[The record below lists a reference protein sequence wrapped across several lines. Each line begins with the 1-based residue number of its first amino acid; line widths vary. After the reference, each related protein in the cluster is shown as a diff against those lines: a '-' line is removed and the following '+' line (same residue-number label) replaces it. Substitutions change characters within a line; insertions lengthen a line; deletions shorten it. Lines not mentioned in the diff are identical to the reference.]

1 MAYPAGLGP
10 YGFKPINLEGG
21 RVYSGATRKLPIA
34 SGYASNI
41 GYGDLVILQA
51 DGTIARLD
59 TSTGAKAAFA
69 TPVIGVFL
77 GCSYSQDSGLKYS
90 LWSQS
95 WTGGT
100 TATNA
105 YAIVA
110 DDPNVLFQV
119 VVSNGSG
126 VLYTASA
133 ATAADVGANLG
144 YYQAGGTSGTALINT
159 ATGDSVV
166 TANLASKA
174 TTATLPF
181 RVVDVVPDTAL
192 SDGTFQEVIVAY
204 TPPSMAVTQ
213 ATTSPYTVSAVTV
226 TGGHAYRNPVGV

>member
-10 YGFKPINLEGG
+10 YGFAPYNLEGG
-21 RVYSGATRKLPIA
+21 RVYAGATRKLPIA
-34 SGYASNI
+34 SGYAQNI

-59 TSTGAKAAFA
+59 TSTGSKTAFA
-69 TPVIGVFL
+69 SSPIGVFL

-95 WTGGT
+95 WASGT
-100 TATNA
+100 TATDA
-105 YAIVA
+105 YAVIA
-110 DDPNVLFQV
+110 DDPNVLFK
-119 VVSNGSG
+119 
-126 VLYTASA
+126 VLVTNAGTAYTASG

-166 TANLASKA
+166 SANLASKG

-181 RVVDVVPDTAL
+181 RIVDVVTLTAL
-192 SDGTFQEVIVAY
+192 SDGTFQEVVVAY

>member
-34 SGYASNI
+34 SGYAYNI

-95 WTGGT
+95 WTAGT
-100 TATNA
+100 VAANA
-105 YAIVA
+105 YAIIA

-126 VLYTASA
+126 TLYTASG

-159 ATGDSVV
+159 TTGDSVV

-192 SDGTFQEVIVAY
+192 TDGTFQEVIVAY

>member
-34 SGYASNI
+34 SGYAYNI

-59 TSTGAKAAFA
+59 TSTGSKTAFA
-69 TPVIGVFL
+69 NPPIGIFL
-77 GCSYSQDSGLKYS
+77 GCSYSQASGLKYS

-95 WTGGT
+95 WAANTV
-100 TATNA
+100 ASDA
-105 YAIVA
+105 YAIIA
-110 DDPNVLFQV
+110 DDPNALFKVLV
-119 VVSNGSG
+119 TNGG
-126 VLYTASA
+126 TAYTASG

-144 YYQAGGTSGTALINT
+144 YYQAAGTSSALINT
-159 ATGDSVV
+159 TTGNSVV
-166 TANLASKA
+166 SANLATKG

-181 RVVDVVPDTAL
+181 RVVDVVTLTAL
-192 SDGTFQEVIVAY
+192 SDGTFQEVVVAY

>member
-10 YGFKPINLEGG
+10 YGFAPYNLEGG
-21 RVYSGATRKLPIA
+21 RVYAGATRKLPIA
-34 SGYASNI
+34 SGYAQNI

-59 TSTGAKAAFA
+59 TSSGAKAAFA
-69 TPVIGVFL
+69 NPPIGVFL

-95 WTGGT
+95 WTSGT
-100 TATNA
+100 TASDA
-105 YAIVA
+105 YAVIA
-110 DDPNVLFQV
+110 DDPNVLFK
-119 VVSNGSG
+119 
-126 VLYTASA
+126 VLVTNAGTAYTASG

-144 YYQAGGTSGTALINT
+144 YYQAAGTSSALINT

-166 TANLASKA
+166 SANLASKG

-181 RVVDVVPDTAL
+181 RIVDVVTLTAL
-192 SDGTFQEVIVAY
+192 SDGTFQEIVVAY

-213 ATTSPYTVSAVTV
+213 LTTSPYTVSAVTV